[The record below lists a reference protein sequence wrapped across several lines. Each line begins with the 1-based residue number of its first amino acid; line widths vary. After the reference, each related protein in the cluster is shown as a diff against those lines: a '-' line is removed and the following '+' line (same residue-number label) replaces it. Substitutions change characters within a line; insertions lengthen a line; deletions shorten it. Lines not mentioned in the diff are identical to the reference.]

1 MSSNNSRVQ
10 TIAMGGVVLT
20 VLLIVGAFTVS
31 IARGESFGDSLPVLL
46 AFVTPTDPY
55 FRGNWVFA
63 TAFLYSDGSGWVR
76 ADLPVENSN
85 RTTLAP

>member
-1 MSSNNSRVQ
+1 V
-10 TIAMGGVVLT
+10 
-20 VLLIVGAFTVS
+20 AFP
-31 IARGESFGDSLPVLL
+31 PVDLSGTL

-85 RTTLAP
+85 RTTLSP